1 MYIIDNFDFWNMNA
15 MKYWSHPKSYDLK
28 KKKEESKYMCVSGN
42 YRISLPKTNF
52 SMNCSMVAWQ

>member
-1 MYIIDNFDFWNMNA
+1 MENIIIDGFNFTEMDA

-42 YRISLPKTNF
+42 YMGARKYDGA
-52 SMNCSMVAWQ
+52 CR